1 MTTVI
6 AAANSSHLS
15 CCRSIPRPAFRFDT
29 ALPLLIML
37 QHDRETIPLTG
48 RCTCT

>member
-15 CCRSIPRPAFRFDT
+15 CCRSIPRPTFRFDT
-29 ALPLLIML
+29 ALPILIML
-37 QHDRETIPLTG
+37 NTTLRPS
-48 RCTCT
+48 R